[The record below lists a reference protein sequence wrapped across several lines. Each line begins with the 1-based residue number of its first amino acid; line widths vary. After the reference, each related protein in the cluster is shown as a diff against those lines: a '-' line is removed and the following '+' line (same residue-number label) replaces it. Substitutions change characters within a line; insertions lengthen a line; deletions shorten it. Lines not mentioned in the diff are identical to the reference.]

1 MYCPRIWPRANF
13 LKKVKDQK
21 VEANSSSS
29 SASKIILIVVIISVL
44 YIYLT
49 IFSFFETII
58 IIEYDFLRLFLLV
71 CASLISH
78 AVADNIISN
87 IMQILFVSKQ
97 QLLCLYGSQAWINI
111 IICFFFTCA
120 GDLAKAIR
128 NRTDIR
134 FGLYHSLF
142 EFYNDLYLE
151 DKANNFTTQ
160 KFVEV
165 KFVKSIINSFCTS

>member
-111 IICFFFTCA
+111 IICFFSLVQETWLKLFVT
-120 GDLAKAIR
+120 GPTYDLDCIIR
-128 NRTDIR
+128 CLNSTMISTLRTRLIT
-134 FGLYHSLF
+134 SLHR
-142 EFYNDLYLE
+142 NLSRWNLS
-151 DKANNFTTQ
+151 K
-160 KFVEV
+160 V
-165 KFVKSIINSFCTS
+165 S

>member
-1 MYCPRIWPRANF
+1 MYCPQIWPRGNL

-21 VEANSSSS
+21 VEANSGSS
-29 SASKIILIVVIISVL
+29 SASKIILIVVIVSVL

-49 IFSFFETII
+49 IFTFFETII

-97 QLLCLYGSQAWINI
+97 QLLCLYGSQA
-111 IICFFFTCA
+111 
-120 GDLAKAIR
+120 
-128 NRTDIR
+128 
-134 FGLYHSLF
+134 
-142 EFYNDLYLE
+142 
-151 DKANNFTTQ
+151 
-160 KFVEV
+160 
-165 KFVKSIINSFCTS
+165 